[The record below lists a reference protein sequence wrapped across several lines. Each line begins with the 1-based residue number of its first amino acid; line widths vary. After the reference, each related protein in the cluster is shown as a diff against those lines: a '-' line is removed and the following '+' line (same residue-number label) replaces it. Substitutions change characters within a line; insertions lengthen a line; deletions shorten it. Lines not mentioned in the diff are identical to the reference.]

1 MGCCAPNAV
10 GPGPAAAD
18 PCKRVNYTL
27 GMLLGVD
34 DFVQESAY
42 HGARRR
48 EMARELFGYGTVH
61 GLQVVVEPEDDRGPR
76 VRVMPGMAWLPSGTP
91 VCVDGPQCAN
101 LNDWLA
107 AHAAELPPLVSGAT
121 LDLYLVLSHAQCL
134 TDNVPIPGEPCR
146 DDSELMQPSR
156 VADGFR
162 LELRLAA
169 PPQREEDAIR
179 DFVAW
184 LLDVPLAAS
193 SPPLDEEAF
202 VGQLRAAAHA
212 WLAPTSPPSSP
223 PDYMVGGA
231 PAGTS
236 EQLLSTAL
244 RLWTTE
250 LRPLWMAR
258 ADCSCSAEPIAPK
271 DDAVLLAELAVRVIP
286 GSPLWQVSSAA
297 GAVQQDERR
306 RPYVLSLRMLQEL
319 ITLHP
324 VPDPA
329 EGVEAETT
337 FAQAAKVGV
346 SLHYARADHTHGTP
360 PLPAL
365 AGDVLG
371 AVGANEIDKL
381 HGAKLVKPASMVNG
395 HVLTVQGG
403 EWVAQALPAPPPP
416 VLNGDVVGAVGST
429 RVDKLQG
436 ATLLAPGPLVN
447 GQVLTVQGG
456 QWVPAALPPA
466 PTAPPVPAL
475 GGDLSGTIGTAR
487 VASLQGV
494 TLVTP
499 STLTNGHVLTVEAGQ
514 WKPKALPPPPPAP
527 SPAPIPALLGDVTGT
542 IGDNTITSLQKV
554 PVVAPS
560 PSGGDVLFFDGANWI
575 PKAVTGSAN
584 VQAVTR
590 GNELP
595 YEILAAA
602 EVTFRPGAT
611 AVKPIVFDHMYGKVT
626 LDKVDQPTGSTARIE
641 FLVEAPDAEKFTG
654 FDVKLTPIFVNGE
667 FRLYL
672 AARVKPE
679 SGTSLRIAV
688 LLTSDIEIKQNS
700 SQYAFQM
707 EISRYAEKLQ

>member
-10 GPGPAAAD
+10 GPGPAEAD

-107 AHAAELPPLVSGAT
+107 AHGTELPLLASGAA

-162 LELRLAA
+162 LELRLAP

-184 LLDVPLAAS
+184 LLSVPLAAS
-193 SPPLDEEAF
+193 SPPLSEEEF
-202 VGQLRAAAHA
+202 VAQLRAAAHA
-212 WLAPTSPPSSP
+212 WLAPTSPPTSP
-223 PDYMVGGA
+223 PDYMLGAA

-236 EQLLSTAL
+236 EQLLAAAL

-258 ADCSCSAEPIAPK
+258 ADCSCRAEPIAPK
-271 DDAVLLAELAVRVIP
+271 DDAILLAELSVTVLEGSPHWVASDAEGAVRK
-286 GSPLWQVSSAA
+286 
-297 GAVQQDERR
+297 DERR

-329 EGVEAETT
+329 DSVVSERA
-337 FAQAAKVGV
+337 FDQLPKVGV
-346 SLHYARADHTHGTP
+346 SLHYAREDHSHGTP
-360 PLPAL
+360 VLP
-365 AGDVLG
+365 
-371 AVGANEIDKL
+371 E
-381 HGAKLVKPASMVNG
+381 
-395 HVLTVQGG
+395 
-403 EWVAQALPAPPPP
+403 
-416 VLNGDVVGAVGST
+416 
-429 RVDKLQG
+429 
-436 ATLLAPGPLVN
+436 
-447 GQVLTVQGG
+447 
-456 QWVPAALPPA
+456 
-466 PTAPPVPAL
+466 L
-475 GGDLSGTIGTAR
+475 GGDLSGPIEDAR
-487 VASLQGV
+487 VESLQGV

-499 STLTNGHVLTVEAGQ
+499 SPLVSGHVLTVQGGQWMPRPLPTPPPPPALGGDLSGPIGDARIDQLQGVTLVTTSPLVNGHVLTVHGGQ
-514 WKPKALPPPPPAP
+514 WVPRPLPTSPPAPPPAP
-527 SPAPIPALLGDVTGT
+527 IPPLDGDLRGTLGANRIEELQGQTVSA
-542 IGDNTITSLQKV
+542 GD
-554 PVVAPS
+554 AED
-560 PSGGDVLFFDGANWI
+560 GDVLQFVVDKWVPQKLEIDTAGLQFVGRARDPFQILGA
-575 PKAVTGSAN
+575 ADVTVEPAAGGNALATTMHASYNALAPNGAPIIGTSQQLGSFIE
-584 VQAVTR
+584 VRMRLT
-590 GNELP
+590 L
-595 YEILAAA
+595 LAPPP
-602 EVTFRPGAT
+602 FRSF
-611 AVKPIVFDHMYGKVT
+611 I
-626 LDKVDQPTGSTARIE
+626 
-641 FLVEAPDAEKFTG
+641 
-654 FDVKLTPIFVNGE
+654 VKLTPVLTAKTPFPFRAYLFDSVIVEGGRTVE
-667 FRLYL
+667 FRI
-672 AARVKPE
+672 
-679 SGTSLRIAV
+679 RILGDQAHKV
-688 LLTSDIEIKQNS
+688 EGS
-700 SQYAFQM
+700 SFRFQC
-707 EISRYAEKLQ
+707 ELSHF